1 MWDFNVY
8 GLRDYNVIQ
17 IRDWLSPNQ
26 ALLDF
31 EKNRVLQG
39 LCNNEMRIIFQRSLL
54 NKSSCIVSYVKAK
67 KMMEQG
73 CQAFI
78 TSLVN
83 SMKNWQS

>member
-31 EKNRVLQG
+31 EKKRVL
-39 LCNNEMRIIFQRSLL
+39 
-54 NKSSCIVSYVKAK
+54 
-67 KMMEQG
+67 
-73 CQAFI
+73 
-78 TSLVN
+78 
-83 SMKNWQS
+83 